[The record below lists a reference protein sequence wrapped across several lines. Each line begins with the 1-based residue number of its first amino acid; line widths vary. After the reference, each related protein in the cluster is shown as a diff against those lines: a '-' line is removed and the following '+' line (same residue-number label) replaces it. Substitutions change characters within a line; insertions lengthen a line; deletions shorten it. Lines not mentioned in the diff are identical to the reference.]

1 MSIKRNFFYSSILTT
16 ANYIFPF
23 LTYPYVSRVLGVTNI
38 GICNFVDSIIN
49 YFILFS
55 MMGIGTVGVREIAR
69 CGNKQERDKVFSSLF
84 TLNTIST
91 TIMVA
96 VLVLT
101 TYTVPKLYEH
111 KELMLIGALKLIAN
125 YMLVEWLYKGIEDF
139 KFITYRTIAVKVIY
153 VAAVFIFIREQNDYL
168 TYYLLLALMIAVNA
182 AVNIFYARHFVTFR
196 LKASNVRPFV
206 KPFLVLGVYMLLTSM
221 YSSFN
226 VAYLGFAADE
236 TEVGY
241 YTTATKLYSIL
252 LALFTAFTTVMMPR
266 MSRLIG
272 ENDTGQFKQMLN
284 KSVDALFIYS
294 VPLVLLSTIMAP
306 QIIAV
311 IVGNGYEGAILPM
324 RIVMPLM
331 LVIGYEQILVIQTLM
346 PLKKDRA
353 ILINSI
359 IGASIGLLMN
369 ILLVVHFKSIGTSI
383 VWVCSEIS
391 VLCSAQYFVTKYIG
405 IKIPFLRF
413 FKEFLYNLP
422 LVALLCCLY
431 LLNIGNAFILLAL
444 AYFITATYS
453 FILQVCIL
461 KNEIAVNLIHKAI
474 GKNTTLKKFLTIKFK
489 HRHV

>member
-311 IVGNGYEGAILPM
+311 IAGNGYEGAILPM

-369 ILLVVHFKSIGTSI
+369 ILLVALFKSVGASI
-383 VWVCSEIS
+383 VWVCSEMS
-391 VLCSAQYFVTKYIG
+391 VLCSAQYFVTRYIG
-405 IKIPFLRF
+405 IKTPFTQLL
-413 FKEFLYNLP
+413 KALAYNLP
-422 LVALLCCLY
+422 LAALLCL
-431 LLNIGNAFILLAL
+431 ISAMGIRNAFIHLILACGV
-444 AYFITATYS
+444 TAAYS
-453 FILQVCIL
+453 FVLQIFIL
-461 KNEIAVNLIHKAI
+461 KDEIAVAVIRKTGGLCSGIKRAI
-474 GKNTTLKKFLTIKFK
+474 TSKKK
-489 HRHV
+489 